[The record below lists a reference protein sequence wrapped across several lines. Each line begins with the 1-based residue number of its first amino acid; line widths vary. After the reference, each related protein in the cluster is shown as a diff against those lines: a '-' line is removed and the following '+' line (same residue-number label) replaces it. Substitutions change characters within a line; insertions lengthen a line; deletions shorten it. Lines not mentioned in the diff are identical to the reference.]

1 MWNIEKKK
9 IGTKLYDFY
18 NGHGCIELY
27 VLIMFNSKFHTSCR
41 EKKNLN
47 DGLRI
52 IRIEC
57 RLLIEYCVKIKKKLN
72 KLVISKI
79 NVKQIG

>member
-1 MWNIEKKK
+1 
-9 IGTKLYDFY
+9 
-18 NGHGCIELY
+18 
-27 VLIMFNSKFHTSCR
+27 MFNSKFHTSCR